1 MRSKLTLMLVALLA
15 MAGIATAKTPKKAK
29 AARRSIEASLPS
41 GYTDNDKVAFGVW
54 HDDYWGSSIDHYSG
68 FDIRVKGEDGWYS
81 TTYYDEGYATVIQV
95 EGGTGKQMIYG
106 KDTSDGEKFVFGK
119 TYTVDGIQVSI
130 TAQIPEET
138 PDVVEI
144 TYHVKNTNTVA
155 KTIDL
160 GSCADTQVGDEDTE
174 AVTPSRMYIYINV

>member
-1 MRSKLTLMLVALLA
+1 MRSKLTLMLVALFA
-15 MAGIATAKTPKKAK
+15 MAGIATAKTPKEKPL
-29 AARRSIEASLPS
+29 RRSIKTSLPD
-41 GYTDNDKVAFGVW
+41 GYESNDKVAFGVS
-54 HDDYWGSSIDHYSG
+54 HYGTSYAPGHYSG
-68 FDIRVKGEDGWYS
+68 FDIRVKGEGRWYG
-81 TTYYDEGYATVIQV
+81 TTFNDAGYATVIQV
-95 EGGTGKQMIYG
+95 EGGTGKKKIYG

-119 TYTVDGIQVSI
+119 TYTVDGIEVSI
-130 TAQIPEET
+130 TAQIPPET